1 MIGSIIILIILI
13 LINAFFASAEIAFI
27 SLNDAKIDIQAK
39 EGNKKAK
46 KIQNMLKNPSKFLA
60 TIQIGVTLAGFL
72 SSAFASDTFADKL
85 APVLNAWLPSLSIS
99 TWKSISIIIITII
112 LSYFTL
118 VFGELVPKRIA
129 MKYYE
134 KVSFASI
141 GVIKTISVITAPF
154 VKFLTFSTNIV
165 SKLFGVTGEEEDNV
179 TEEEIRM
186 MVDVGEEK
194 GSIKE
199 EERELINNVF
209 EFNDKVVSEI
219 MIHRKDIYAID
230 INSDIDNILKELDEY
245 KYSRI
250 PVYEENIDNIVGMLF
265 IKDLLANVNKKEKV
279 KIAKIIR
286 EPYFVSE
293 NKPIDELFRDLQKNK
308 HQLAI
313 VLDEYGG
320 TAGLVTMEDII
331 EELVGNIFDEY
342 DEEEKEFEKIDDN
355 TFLISGSV
363 SIHDLRKILGVEIPE
378 GEYDTLSGYLIEL
391 LGRIPSDDEK
401 PVIETKRVTYKIEDY
416 EEKRILWVKACRNN
430 VEEDNDD
437 ENDEEDSK
445 TSKEDTEK
453 SED

>member
-1 MIGSIIILIILI
+1 MSQIIVLAILI
-13 LINAFFASAEIAFI
+13 LINAFFAATEIAFI
-27 SLNDAKIDIQAK
+27 SLNDAKIEKQAK

-46 KIQNMLKNPSKFLA
+46 QIKKMLREPSKFLA
-60 TIQIGVTLAGFL
+60 TIQIGITLAGFL
-72 SSAFASDTFADKL
+72 SSAFAADAFADDL
-85 APVLNAWLPSLSIS
+85 APMLQNLMPLGLAVWRN
-99 TWKSISIIIITII
+99 ISIILITII
-112 LSYFTL
+112 LSYFSL
-118 VFGELVPKRIA
+118 IFGELVPKRLAMRNSEKIA
-129 MKYYE
+129 
-134 KVSFASI
+134 FGTI
-141 GVIKTISVITAPF
+141 GIIRAISMITAPF
-154 VKFLTFSTNIV
+154 VKLLTASTNGV
-165 SKLFGVTGEEEDNV
+165 SKLFGISGTDEETV

-199 EERELINNVF
+199 EEKELINNVF

-286 EPYFVSE
+286 ESYFVSE

-342 DEEEKEFEKIDDN
+342 DVEEKEFEKIDDN

-391 LGRIPSDDEK
+391 LGRIPLDDEK

-430 VEEDNDD
+430 VEEDVQEEQED
-437 ENDEEDSK
+437 EDKSDKEDSEQ
-445 TSKEDTEK
+445 KEEN
-453 SED
+453 

>member
-1 MIGSIIILIILI
+1 MAGSIIILAILI

-27 SLNDAKIDIQAK
+27 SLNDAKIDMQAK

-85 APVLNAWLPSLSIS
+85 SPILNMWIPSVSIS
-99 TWKSISIIIITII
+99 TWKSVSIIIITII

-141 GVIKTISVITAPF
+141 GIIKTISVITAPF
-154 VKFLTFSTNIV
+154 VKFLTFSTNLV

-194 GSIKE
+194 GTIQE
-199 EERELINNVF
+199 EEKEMINNVF

-219 MIHRKDIYAID
+219 MVPRNKIFAL
-230 INSDIDNILKELDEY
+230 DIDMTISEVIEKLSIDMR
-245 KYSRI
+245 YSRI
-250 PVYEENIDNIVGMLF
+250 PVYDETMDNIKGIIY
-265 IKDLLANVNKKEKV
+265 IKDILLSNKNKNSKIKSLVKE
-279 KIAKIIR
+279 A
-286 EPYFVSE
+286 YFVSE
-293 NKPIDELFRDLQKNK
+293 TKRVNELFQELRKDKKQI
-308 HQLAI
+308 AI

-320 TAGLVTMEDII
+320 TAGMVTMEDIL
-331 EELVGNIFDEY
+331 EEIVGEIYDEY
-342 DEEEKEFEKIDDN
+342 DKETDKFKKIDNN
-355 TFLISGSV
+355 TFLFDA
-363 SIHDLRKILGVEIPE
+363 SIALYDVEKFLDIE
-378 GEYDTLSGYLIEL
+378 IEDDDVDTLAGYLIKKL
-391 LGRIPSDDEK
+391 DRIPKDGEK
-401 PVIETKRVTYKIEDY
+401 PIVETEKVTYKIENV
-416 EEKRILWVKACRNN
+416 KNRKITKVKACKNI
-430 VEEDNDD
+430 
-437 ENDEEDSK
+437 
-445 TSKEDTEK
+445 
-453 SED
+453 

>member
-1 MIGSIIILIILI
+1 MSQIIVLAILI
-13 LINAFFASAEIAFI
+13 LINAFFAATEIAFI
-27 SLNDAKIDIQAK
+27 SINDAKIEKQAK

-46 KIQNMLKNPSKFLA
+46 QIKKMLREPSKFLA
-60 TIQIGVTLAGFL
+60 TIQIGITLAGFL
-72 SSAFASDTFADKL
+72 SSAFAADAFADDL
-85 APVLNAWLPSLSIS
+85 APMLQNLMPLGLAAWRN
-99 TWKSISIIIITII
+99 ISIILITII
-112 LSYFTL
+112 LSYFSL
-118 VFGELVPKRIA
+118 IFGELVPKRLAMRNSEKIA
-129 MKYYE
+129 FGTIGI
-134 KVSFASI
+134 VRAISI
-141 GVIKTISVITAPF
+141 ITAPF
-154 VKFLTFSTNIV
+154 VKLLTASTNGI
-165 SKLFGVTGEEEDNV
+165 SKLFGISGTDEETV

-199 EERELINNVF
+199 EEKELINNVF
-209 EFNDKVVSEI
+209 ECNDKVVSEI

-230 INSDIDNILKELDEY
+230 INSDVDNILKELDEY

-250 PVYEENIDNIVGMLF
+250 PVYEESIDNIVGMLF
-265 IKDLLANVNKKEKV
+265 IKDLLANVKKKDKV
-279 KIAKIIR
+279 KISKIIR

-342 DEEEKEFEKIDDN
+342 DDEEKEFEKIDDN
-355 TFLISGSV
+355 TFLISGGV

>member
-1 MIGSIIILIILI
+1 MSQIIVLAILI
-13 LINAFFASAEIAFI
+13 LINAFFAATEIAFI
-27 SLNDAKIDIQAK
+27 SLNDAKIEKQAK

-46 KIQNMLKNPSKFLA
+46 QIKKMLREPSKFLA
-60 TIQIGVTLAGFL
+60 TIQIGITLAGFL
-72 SSAFASDTFADKL
+72 SSAFAADAFADDL
-85 APVLNAWLPSLSIS
+85 APMLQNLIPLGLTAWRN
-99 TWKSISIIIITII
+99 ISIILITII
-112 LSYFTL
+112 LSYFSL
-118 VFGELVPKRIA
+118 IFGELVPKRLAMRNSEKIA
-129 MKYYE
+129 
-134 KVSFASI
+134 FGTI
-141 GVIKTISVITAPF
+141 GIIRTISIITAPF
-154 VKFLTFSTNIV
+154 VKLLTASTNGV
-165 SKLFGVTGEEEDNV
+165 SKLFGISGTDEETV

-199 EERELINNVF
+199 EEKELINNVF

>member
-1 MIGSIIILIILI
+1 MSQIIVLAILI
-13 LINAFFASAEIAFI
+13 LINAFFAATEIAFI
-27 SLNDAKIDIQAK
+27 SLNDAKIEKQAK

-46 KIQNMLKNPSKFLA
+46 QIKKMLREPSKFLA
-60 TIQIGVTLAGFL
+60 TIQIGITLAGFL
-72 SSAFASDTFADKL
+72 SSAFAADAFADDL
-85 APVLNAWLPSLSIS
+85 APMLQNLIPLGLTAWRN
-99 TWKSISIIIITII
+99 ISIILITII
-112 LSYFTL
+112 LSYFSL
-118 VFGELVPKRIA
+118 IFGELVPKRLAMRNSEKIA
-129 MKYYE
+129 
-134 KVSFASI
+134 FGTI
-141 GVIKTISVITAPF
+141 GIIRTISIITAPF
-154 VKFLTFSTNIV
+154 VKLLTASTNGV
-165 SKLFGVTGEEEDNV
+165 SKLFGISGTDEETV

-320 TAGLVTMEDII
+320 TAGLVTMEDIK

>member
-1 MIGSIIILIILI
+1 MSQIIVLAILI
-13 LINAFFASAEIAFI
+13 LINAFFAATEIAFI
-27 SLNDAKIDIQAK
+27 SLNDAKIEKQAK

-46 KIQNMLKNPSKFLA
+46 QIKKMLREPSKFLA
-60 TIQIGVTLAGFL
+60 TIQIGITLAGFL
-72 SSAFASDTFADKL
+72 SSAFAADAFADDL
-85 APVLNAWLPSLSIS
+85 SPMLQNLIPLGLTAWRN
-99 TWKSISIIIITII
+99 ISIILITII
-112 LSYFTL
+112 LSYFSL
-118 VFGELVPKRIA
+118 IFGELVPKRLAMRNSEKIA
-129 MKYYE
+129 
-134 KVSFASI
+134 FGTI
-141 GVIKTISVITAPF
+141 GIIRTISIITAPF
-154 VKFLTFSTNIV
+154 VKLLTASTNGV
-165 SKLFGVTGEEEDNV
+165 SKLFGISGTDEETV

>member
-1 MIGSIIILIILI
+1 MSQVIVLAILI
-13 LINAFFASAEIAFI
+13 LINAFFAATEIAFI
-27 SLNDAKIDIQAK
+27 SLNDAKIEKQAK

-46 KIQNMLKNPSKFLA
+46 QIKKMLREPSKFLA
-60 TIQIGVTLAGFL
+60 TIQIGITLAGFL
-72 SSAFASDTFADKL
+72 SSAFAADAFADDL
-85 APVLNAWLPSLSIS
+85 APALENLMSLGLAV
-99 TWKSISIIIITII
+99 WRNISIILITII
-112 LSYFTL
+112 LSYFSL
-118 VFGELVPKRIA
+118 IFGELVPKRLAMRNSEKIA
-129 MKYYE
+129 
-134 KVSFASI
+134 FGTIGIIRAISI
-141 GVIKTISVITAPF
+141 ITAPF
-154 VKFLTFSTNIV
+154 VKLLTASTNGI
-165 SKLFGVTGEEEDNV
+165 SKLFGITGADEETV

-199 EERELINNVF
+199 EEKELINNVF
-209 EFNDKVVSEI
+209 ELNDKVVSEI

-265 IKDLLANVNKKEKV
+265 IKDLLANVNKKDKV
-279 KIAKIIR
+279 KISKIIR

-293 NKPIDELFRDLQKNK
+293 NKQIDELFRDLQKNK

-342 DEEEKEFEKIDDN
+342 DDEEKEFEKIDDN

-430 VEEDNDD
+430 VEEDID
-437 ENDEEDSK
+437 ENN
-445 TSKEDTEK
+445 KEDDDKENTEK

>member
-1 MIGSIIILIILI
+1 MSQIIVLAILI
-13 LINAFFASAEIAFI
+13 LINAFFAATEIAFI
-27 SLNDAKIDIQAK
+27 SLNDAKIEKQAK

-46 KIQNMLKNPSKFLA
+46 QIKKMLREPSKFLA
-60 TIQIGVTLAGFL
+60 TIQIGITLAGFL
-72 SSAFASDTFADKL
+72 SSAFAADAFADDL
-85 APVLNAWLPSLSIS
+85 APMLQNLIPLGLTAWRN
-99 TWKSISIIIITII
+99 ISIILITII
-112 LSYFTL
+112 LSYFSL
-118 VFGELVPKRIA
+118 IFGELVPKRLAMRNSEKIA
-129 MKYYE
+129 
-134 KVSFASI
+134 FGTI
-141 GVIKTISVITAPF
+141 GIIRTISIITAPF
-154 VKFLTFSTNIV
+154 VKLLTASTNGV
-165 SKLFGVTGEEEDNV
+165 SKLFGISGTDEETV

-437 ENDEEDSK
+437 ESDEEDSK

>member
-85 APVLNAWLPSLSIS
+85 APVLNTWLPSLSIS

-141 GVIKTISVITAPF
+141 GIIKTISVITAPF

-194 GSIKE
+194 GTIE
-199 EERELINNVF
+199 EEEKEMTNNVF
-209 EFNDKVVSEI
+209 EFNDKFVSEI
-219 MIHRKDIYAID
+219 MVPRNKIFA
-230 INSDIDNILKELDEY
+230 LDVDMTIAEVIE
-245 KYSRI
+245 KLSEDMRYSRI
-250 PVYEENIDNIVGMLF
+250 PVYDENMDNIKGIIY
-265 IKDLLANVNKKEKV
+265 IKDLLISNKNKNSKIKSLVKE
-279 KIAKIIR
+279 A
-286 EPYFVSE
+286 YFVSE
-293 NKPIDELFRDLQKNK
+293 TKRVNELFQELRKDKKQI
-308 HQLAI
+308 AI

-320 TAGLVTMEDII
+320 TAGMVTMEDIL
-331 EELVGNIFDEY
+331 EEIVGEIYDEY
-342 DEEEKEFEKIDDN
+342 DKETDKFKKIDNN
-355 TFLISGSV
+355 TFLFDA
-363 SIHDLRKILGVEIPE
+363 SIALYDVEKFLDIDIDE
-378 GEYDTLSGYLIEL
+378 EDVDTLGGYLIKKL
-391 LGRIPSDDEK
+391 DRIPKDGEK
-401 PVIETKRVTYKIEDY
+401 PIVETEKVTYKIEKVKDR
-416 EEKRILWVKACRNN
+416 KILKVKACKNF
-430 VEEDNDD
+430 
-437 ENDEEDSK
+437 
-445 TSKEDTEK
+445 
-453 SED
+453 

>member
-1 MIGSIIILIILI
+1 MSRIIVLAILI
-13 LINAFFASAEIAFI
+13 LINAFFAATEIAFI
-27 SLNDAKIDIQAK
+27 SLNDAKIEKQAK

-46 KIQNMLKNPSKFLA
+46 QIKKMLREPSKFLA
-60 TIQIGVTLAGFL
+60 TIQIGITLAGFL
-72 SSAFASDTFADKL
+72 SSAFAADAFADDL
-85 APVLNAWLPSLSIS
+85 APMLQNLIPLGLVAWRN
-99 TWKSISIIIITII
+99 ISIILITIV
-112 LSYFTL
+112 LSYFSL
-118 VFGELVPKRIA
+118 IFGELVPKRLAMRNSEKIA
-129 MKYYE
+129 
-134 KVSFASI
+134 FGTIGIIRAISI
-141 GVIKTISVITAPF
+141 ITAPF
-154 VKFLTFSTNIV
+154 VKLLTASTNGV
-165 SKLFGVTGEEEDNV
+165 SKLFGISGTDEETV

-199 EERELINNVF
+199 EEKELINNVF

-453 SED
+453 LED

>member
-13 LINAFFASAEIAFI
+13 LINAFFASAAIAFI

-85 APVLNAWLPSLSIS
+85 APVLNEWLPSLSIS

-194 GSIKE
+194 GTIE
-199 EERELINNVF
+199 EEEKEMINNVF
-209 EFNDKVVSEI
+209 EFNDKFVSEI
-219 MIHRKDIYAID
+219 MVPRNKIFAL
-230 INSDIDNILKELDEY
+230 DIDMTIAEVIEKLSVDMR
-245 KYSRI
+245 YSRI
-250 PVYEENIDNIVGMLF
+250 PVYDENMDNIKGIIY
-265 IKDLLANVNKKEKV
+265 IKDLLISNKNKNSEIKSLVKE
-279 KIAKIIR
+279 A
-286 EPYFVSE
+286 YFVSE
-293 NKPIDELFRDLQKNK
+293 TKRVNELFQELRKDKKQI
-308 HQLAI
+308 AI

-320 TAGLVTMEDII
+320 TAGMVTMEDIL
-331 EELVGNIFDEY
+331 EEIVGEIYDEY
-342 DEEEKEFEKIDDN
+342 DKETDKFKKIDNN
-355 TFLISGSV
+355 TFLFDA
-363 SIHDLRKILGVEIPE
+363 SIALYDVEKFLDIDIDE
-378 GEYDTLSGYLIEL
+378 DDVDTLGGYLIKKL
-391 LGRIPSDDEK
+391 DRIPKDGEK
-401 PVIETKRVTYKIEDY
+401 PIVETEKVTYKIEKVKDR
-416 EEKRILWVKACRNN
+416 KILKVKACKNF
-430 VEEDNDD
+430 
-437 ENDEEDSK
+437 
-445 TSKEDTEK
+445 
-453 SED
+453 

>member
-1 MIGSIIILIILI
+1 MSQVIVLAILI
-13 LINAFFASAEIAFI
+13 LINAFFAATEIAFI
-27 SLNDAKIDIQAK
+27 SLNDAKIEKQAK

-46 KIQNMLKNPSKFLA
+46 QIKKMLREPSKFLA
-60 TIQIGVTLAGFL
+60 TIQIGITLAGFL
-72 SSAFASDTFADKL
+72 SSAFAADAFADDL
-85 APVLNAWLPSLSIS
+85 APALENLMPLGLAVWRN
-99 TWKSISIIIITII
+99 ISIILITII
-112 LSYFTL
+112 LSYFSL
-118 VFGELVPKRIA
+118 IFGELVPKRLA
-129 MKYYE
+129 MKNSE
-134 KVSFASI
+134 KIAFGTIGIIRAISI
-141 GVIKTISVITAPF
+141 ITAPF
-154 VKFLTFSTNIV
+154 VKLLTASTNGI
-165 SKLFGVTGEEEDNV
+165 SKLFGITETDEETV

-199 EERELINNVF
+199 EEKELINNVF

-265 IKDLLANVNKKEKV
+265 IKDLLANVKKKDKV
-279 KIAKIIR
+279 KISKIIR

-293 NKPIDELFRDLQKNK
+293 NKQIDELFRDLQKNK

-342 DEEEKEFEKIDDN
+342 DDEEKEFEKIDDN

-445 TSKEDTEK
+445 INKEDTEK

>member
-1 MIGSIIILIILI
+1 MAGSIIILAILI

-27 SLNDAKIDIQAK
+27 SLNDAKIDMQAK

-85 APVLNAWLPSLSIS
+85 SPVLNMWIPSVSIS
-99 TWKSISIIIITII
+99 TWKSVSIIIITII

-141 GVIKTISVITAPF
+141 GIIKTISVVTAPF
-154 VKFLTFSTNIV
+154 VKFLTFSTNLV

-194 GSIKE
+194 GTIQE
-199 EERELINNVF
+199 EEKEMINNVF

-219 MIHRKDIYAID
+219 MVPRNKIFAL
-230 INSDIDNILKELDEY
+230 DIDMTISEVIEKLSADMR
-245 KYSRI
+245 YSRI
-250 PVYEENIDNIVGMLF
+250 PVYDETMDNIKGIIY
-265 IKDLLANVNKKEKV
+265 IKDILLSNKNKNSKIKSLVKE
-279 KIAKIIR
+279 A
-286 EPYFVSE
+286 YFVSE
-293 NKPIDELFRDLQKNK
+293 TKRVNELFQELRKDKKQI
-308 HQLAI
+308 AI

-320 TAGLVTMEDII
+320 TAGMVTMEDIL
-331 EELVGNIFDEY
+331 EEIVGEIYDEY
-342 DEEEKEFEKIDDN
+342 DKETDKFKKIDNN
-355 TFLISGSV
+355 TFLFDA
-363 SIHDLRKILGVEIPE
+363 SIALYDVEKFLEIE
-378 GEYDTLSGYLIEL
+378 IEDDDVDTLAGYLIKKL
-391 LGRIPSDDEK
+391 DRIPKDGEK
-401 PVIETKRVTYKIEDY
+401 PIIETEKVTYKIENV
-416 EEKRILWVKACRNN
+416 KNRKITKVKACKNI
-430 VEEDNDD
+430 
-437 ENDEEDSK
+437 
-445 TSKEDTEK
+445 
-453 SED
+453 

>member
-1 MIGSIIILIILI
+1 MITQIAILVILIGL
-13 LINAFFASAEIAFI
+13 NAFFAASEIAFI
-27 SLNDAKIDIQAK
+27 ALNDTKIEKQAK

-46 KIQNMLKNPSKFLA
+46 QIKKMLREPSKFLA
-60 TIQIGVTLAGFL
+60 TIQIGITLAGFL
-72 SSAFASDTFADKL
+72 SSAFAADAFADDL
-85 APVLNAWLPSLSIS
+85 APMLQNLIPLGLTAWRN
-99 TWKSISIIIITII
+99 ISIILITII
-112 LSYFTL
+112 LSYFSL
-118 VFGELVPKRIA
+118 IFGELVPKRLAMRNSEKIA
-129 MKYYE
+129 
-134 KVSFASI
+134 FGTI
-141 GVIKTISVITAPF
+141 GIIRTISIITAPF
-154 VKFLTFSTNIV
+154 VKLLTASTNGV
-165 SKLFGVTGEEEDNV
+165 SKLFGISGTDEETV

>member
-1 MIGSIIILIILI
+1 MSQIIVLAILI
-13 LINAFFASAEIAFI
+13 LINAFFAATEIAFI
-27 SLNDAKIDIQAK
+27 SLNDAKIEKQAK

-46 KIQNMLKNPSKFLA
+46 QIKKMLREPSKFLA
-60 TIQIGVTLAGFL
+60 TIQIGITLAGFL
-72 SSAFASDTFADKL
+72 SSAFAADAFADDL
-85 APVLNAWLPSLSIS
+85 APMLQNLIPLGLTAWRN
-99 TWKSISIIIITII
+99 ISIILITII
-112 LSYFTL
+112 LSYFSL
-118 VFGELVPKRIA
+118 IFGELVPKRLAMRNSEKIA
-129 MKYYE
+129 
-134 KVSFASI
+134 FGTI
-141 GVIKTISVITAPF
+141 GIIRTISIITVPF
-154 VKFLTFSTNIV
+154 VKLLTASTNGV
-165 SKLFGVTGEEEDNV
+165 SKLFGISGTDEETV

>member
-1 MIGSIIILIILI
+1 MSQVIVLAILI
-13 LINAFFASAEIAFI
+13 LINAFFAATEIAFI
-27 SLNDAKIDIQAK
+27 SINDAKIEKQAK

-46 KIQNMLKNPSKFLA
+46 QIKKMLREPSKFLA
-60 TIQIGVTLAGFL
+60 TIQIGITLAGFL
-72 SSAFASDTFADKL
+72 SSAFAADAFADDL
-85 APVLNAWLPSLSIS
+85 APMLQNLMPLGLAAWRN
-99 TWKSISIIIITII
+99 ISIILITII
-112 LSYFTL
+112 LSYFSL
-118 VFGELVPKRIA
+118 IFGELVPKRLAMRNSEKIA
-129 MKYYE
+129 FGTIGI
-134 KVSFASI
+134 VRAISI
-141 GVIKTISVITAPF
+141 ITAPF
-154 VKFLTFSTNIV
+154 VKLLTASTNGV
-165 SKLFGVTGEEEDNV
+165 SKLFGISGTDEETV

-199 EERELINNVF
+199 EEKELINNVF

-230 INSDIDNILKELDEY
+230 INSDVDNILKELDEY

-250 PVYEENIDNIVGMLF
+250 PVYEESIDNIVGMLF
-265 IKDLLANVNKKEKV
+265 IKDLLANVKKKDKV
-279 KIAKIIR
+279 KISKIIR

-342 DEEEKEFEKIDDN
+342 DDEEKEFEKIDDN
-355 TFLISGSV
+355 TFLISGGV

-437 ENDEEDSK
+437 QNDEEDSK